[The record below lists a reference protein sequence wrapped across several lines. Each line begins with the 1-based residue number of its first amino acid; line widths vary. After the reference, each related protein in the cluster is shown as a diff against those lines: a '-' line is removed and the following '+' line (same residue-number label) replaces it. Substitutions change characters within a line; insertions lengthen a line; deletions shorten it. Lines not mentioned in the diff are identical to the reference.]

1 MYLLTFPGNW
11 KQNPPAKDHFHFSIV
26 PGFSTYLGVEV
37 FLTIVVFNV
46 DAMFWP
52 LKKFWWAVQFSH
64 KMCLKSH
71 KFSALEFAQSFPKH
85 YFLPLEACETSHL
98 CKCIFLTSN
107 LENYGNKILLLLQI
121 VKRDQIRK
129 KGQYNSTA

>member
-1 MYLLTFPGNW
+1 
-11 KQNPPAKDHFHFSIV
+11 
-26 PGFSTYLGVEV
+26 
-37 FLTIVVFNV
+37 
-46 DAMFWP
+46 
-52 LKKFWWAVQFSH
+52 
-64 KMCLKSH
+64 MCLKSH

-98 CKCIFLTSN
+98 CKGIFLTSN

-129 KGQYNSTA
+129 KGQYNSTWQKVNIEGGLIVLLHKKLCTKEKLKNEEKVITKSFITVEKP